1 MLTKIQHFGNFSK
14 SESNIRVVRVQLNDG
29 ERIVGI
35 RYPELLI
42 QEVERAMKE
51 QKMLEKAQKSLLAQ
65 AVSILKGHFE

>member
-1 MLTKIQHFGNFSK
+1 M
-14 SESNIRVVRVQLNDG
+14 
-29 ERIVGI
+29 GI

-65 AVSILKGHFE
+65 AVSILKGHFNP